1 MISGTTELSATE
13 TRRACRAPDT
23 LPDEVPF
30 TLIGPDTDRLTVKW
44 ERTEVV
50 IRPKEP
56 LPRRCQIRPAALF
69 LAHDG
74 RFPEL
79 NTVMGRLLFCPGATE
94 PQRYRPYTH
103 DPHRRLVELFL
114 AIEWTPDDAAFPSD
128 ARWSSDAA
136 LAKRVL
142 SAAGVP
148 WPGLKRHEIETLVAG
163 EPWREPLEGCLLHA
177 LTQWTHSAA
186 RCVIEIGSYRGQ
198 SLAILALALR
208 GVESESLV
216 ISIDPHRE
224 QPCNEQYARLSLAR
238 IGQDH
243 RLVQVRRSSTD
254 ACALIRPNAASLIF
268 VDGDHSFSQVV
279 SDFHDYRSLLAPGG
293 CLVFHDYG
301 YGDHNGKADV
311 VPGVRP
317 AIDKHVMTAED
328 FSPLLLGHTL
338 MAFVRRPDSVQP
350 A

>member
-1 MISGTTELSATE
+1 MMSGTTELPAAE
-13 TRRACRAPDT
+13 TNRVYRGPDT
-23 LPDEVPF
+23 PPDEVPI
-30 TLIGPDTDRLTVKW
+30 TLIGRDADRLTVKW
-44 ERTEVV
+44 EGTEVV
-50 IRPKEP
+50 IRPREP
-56 LPRRCQIRPAALF
+56 LPHRCQIRPATLF

-74 RFPEL
+74 QFPEL
-79 NTVMGRLLFCPGATE
+79 NTVMGRLLFCPGATD

-114 AIEWTPDDAAFPSD
+114 ALEWTPDDAMLASA
-128 ARWSSDAA
+128 ARWSNDAA

-142 SAAGVP
+142 SVAGVP

-177 LTQWTHSAA
+177 LTQWTHSTA

-208 GVESESLV
+208 GVECESLV

-238 IGQDH
+238 IGEDH

-254 ACALIRPNAASLIF
+254 ACALFRPNAASLIF

-279 SDFHDYRSLLAPGG
+279 SDFHGYRSLLAPGG
-293 CLVFHDYG
+293 CLVFHDFG

-311 VPGVRP
+311 VPDVRP

-338 MAFVRRPDSVQP
+338 MAFVKRADSAQP